1 VRVEPEIFRE
11 LSDCET
17 PFTVTANCDNVGDPE
32 PVDRLSEAASEI
44 DRPFDAT
51 VIVVKDGPL
60 TSPES
65 AHRTSGPP
73 HWKFGTSFMKPL
85 WAFMLSTLVTV

>member
-1 VRVEPEIFRE
+1 MSDEPEILNE
-11 LSDCET
+11 ASASEA
-17 PFTVTANCDNVGDPE
+17 PFTVTANCDGVGDPE
-32 PVDRLSEAASEI
+32 PVERFSEAASEI

-51 VIVVKDGPL
+51 VIAVKDGPL

-73 HWKFGTSFMKPL
+73 HWKLGTSFMKPL
-85 WAFMLSTLVTV
+85 WVFMLSTLVTV